1 LCNTK
6 NNINKKRRRK
16 MKKLLFIFAVLTL
29 GACTSN
35 TATEEVS
42 VMDSV
47 STSVSEVSV
56 SATPDSTVTDSTI

>member
-1 LCNTK
+1 
-6 NNINKKRRRK
+6 
-16 MKKLLFIFAVLTL
+16 MKKLLFIFAVVTL
-29 GACTSN
+29 SACSSN

-56 SATPDSTVTDSTI
+56 SATPDSTVTDSTIVE